1 MLLVSGQHPPPY
13 PLIAAVAGLLA
24 IVALYRFFV
33 RLGRERLVADTP
45 AVRIRSAA
53 QGYVKVH
60 GKALPAGPQPT
71 SAPLSSR
78 PCVWWSYEIAHQ
90 ERDSKGNTRWRTVD
104 SAASVELFVLADED
118 ARCLVGPVKAE
129 ITPTIRDV
137 WYGASSWPSGGP
149 PGGGSG
155 LFHGGAWRYTE
166 KLLGVGQRVCVMGEL
181 RSHSDTGAN
190 VEAAAAAKL
199 HEWKSDQRALLAR
212 FDIDHDGRLDAAE
225 WEAARQAAVREVQA
239 QTLDSPVSRV
249 SVISEP
255 TNGEPFLVA
264 SLSDTQ
270 LESRERRFAALDF
283 GLGLLG
289 AIVCAWALLH
299 LG

>member
-1 MLLVSGQHPPPY
+1 MLPVSGQHPPPY

-33 RLGRERLVADTP
+33 RLRRERLVADTP

-60 GKALPAGPQPT
+60 GRALPAGPQPT
-71 SAPLSSR
+71 AAPLSSR
-78 PCVWWSYEIAHQ
+78 PCVWWSYEIEHQ
-90 ERDSKGNTRWRTVD
+90 ERDSKGNTHWRTVD

-129 ITPTIRDV
+129 ITPTTRDV
-137 WYGASSWPSGGP
+137 WYGTASWPIGGP
-149 PGGGSG
+149 PGGGSA
-155 LFHGGAWRYTE
+155 LFHSGAWRYTE
-166 KLLGVGQRVCVMGEL
+166 KLIGVGERVCVMGEL
-181 RSHSDTGAN
+181 RSHSETGAN
-190 VEAAAAAKL
+190 VDAAAAAKL
-199 HEWKSDQRALLAR
+199 HEWKSDQRALLER
-212 FDIDHDGRLDAAE
+212 FDTDHDGRLDATE
-225 WEAARQAAVREVQA
+225 WEAARQAAIGEVQA
-239 QTLDSPVSRV
+239 ETLKSPVSRV

-289 AIVCAWALLH
+289 VIVCAWALIH